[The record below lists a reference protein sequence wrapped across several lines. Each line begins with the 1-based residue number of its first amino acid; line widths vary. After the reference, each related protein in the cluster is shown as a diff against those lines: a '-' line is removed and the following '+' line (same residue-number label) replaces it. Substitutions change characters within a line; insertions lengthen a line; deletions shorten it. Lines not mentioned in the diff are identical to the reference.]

1 MYPPPALAEVPRA
14 PHCCLPCVFMVWTV
28 LLEFVSREEREHRKP
43 VLDVVQGLNQK
54 EARKGTRTVKG
65 SVSDPVT

>member
-1 MYPPPALAEVPRA
+1 
-14 PHCCLPCVFMVWTV
+14 MVWTV